1 MTVPEGDTII
11 NGVQSPLTT
20 ISKSIL
26 STSPFLLL
34 PLLLLTTPLIT
45 PAFAQQVVAP
55 IPVSKVENTYVSD
68 KALYIRGGLNAG
80 SRVQQFYSLDLTP
93 LLVHSNKLLW
103 KYLNP
108 AGPIQKFRDKMP
120 MAITYH
126 NQALTYFHESSVRAD
141 YNLQADRWDA
151 VAAPICANGI
161 PEYVKSL
168 QTALVDPKTQLV
180 YIPFGFAHEKQ
191 MLVLDM
197 DKGTCTGVPM
207 PTNSKAD
214 LFAWSD
220 SKSTIY
226 MVGTVPPATTPNVWE
241 YQFATKTWKNIPK
254 KGQPPT
260 ALILDSC
267 MVSSLGGQKLLL
279 FGGHNFAKATGD
291 MFVFD
296 TVSYNWTKAATSPNV
311 RADMACASAG
321 EYFVAWG
328 GAISY
333 LDNITPPEI
342 LFYNV
347 KNDKWLNQTEI
358 APPLNATLPVPVS
371 PTSTGSESIN
381 TGLPSAGASKNNG
394 AVIGG
399 GVAAGVVAIAAII
412 GFLLYRRRTKQ
423 ARVKR
428 DPQDLNIH
436 SLPFLDNSN
445 NSLPSTAH
453 LNSRVESRVLLAPAT
468 AILDRDSNIKAEIQ
482 ERERGEGYHP
492 THQGPQYQPSTGTT
506 TLSEQQ
512 QSPLPISTAPQ
523 YISTGQEQEKFW
535 RQQPLNSPHLPP
547 PLQTLPFSPLSP
559 QPPFQEMS
567 PQRLQVQ
574 NSELPAGPLEQIALL
589 QARYDQDMEQ
599 MRRDQQAALER
610 VRQQWQEDLAAQA
623 ARESG
628 SKL

>member
-1 MTVPEGDTII
+1 
-11 NGVQSPLTT
+11 
-20 ISKSIL
+20 
-26 STSPFLLL
+26 
-34 PLLLLTTPLIT
+34 
-45 PAFAQQVVAP
+45 FAQQVVAP
-55 IPVSKVENTYVSD
+55 IPVSRIENTYVSD
-68 KALYIRGGLNAG
+68 KALYIRGGLNAA

-108 AGPIQKFRDKMP
+108 AGPIQEFRDKMP
-120 MAITYH
+120 MAITDH
-126 NQALTYFHESSVRAD
+126 NQALTYFHETGVKAD

-151 VAAPICANGI
+151 VANPICANGI
-161 PEYVKSL
+161 PEYVKSF
-168 QTALVDPKTQLV
+168 QTALVDPKTQLI

-191 MLVLDM
+191 MLVLDK

-241 YQFATKTWKNIPK
+241 YQFATKTWKNI
-254 KGQPPT
+254 
-260 ALILDSC
+260 
-267 MVSSLGGQKLLL
+267 
-279 FGGHNFAKATGD
+279 ATGD

-328 GAISY
+328 GVTSY
-333 LDNITPPEI
+333 LENITPPEI

-381 TGLPSAGASKNNG
+381 TGLPSAEEPTSKNKG

-412 GFLLYRRRTKQ
+412 GFLLYRHRTKQ

-428 DPQDLNIH
+428 DPQDLKH
-436 SLPFLDNSN
+436 S
-445 NSLPSTAH
+445 SLARSDDSDGH
-453 LNSRVESRVLLAPAT
+453 DSSEEHIDRKLAPHT
-468 AILDRDSNIKAEIQ
+468 LRDCASLGLEQYSKKLKAEILAAA
-482 ERERGEGYHP
+482 GEGGREAIVSVHGQ
-492 THQGPQYQPSTGTT
+492 QGPQYHPPSPQYFCVGRDQDQPWH
-506 TLSEQQ
+506 LQQ
-512 QSPLPISTAPQ
+512 RQPQNSQSPYLERAHRNPHVQHDNAP
-523 YISTGQEQEKFW
+523 TD
-535 RQQPLNSPHLPP
+535 
-547 PLQTLPFSPLSP
+547 
-559 QPPFQEMS
+559 
-567 PQRLQVQ
+567 
-574 NSELPAGPLEQIALL
+574 PLEQIALIE
-589 QARYDQDMEQ
+589 AKYDQDREQ
-599 MRRDQQAALER
+599 LRQKQLAALER
-610 VRQQWQEDLAAQA
+610 VRRQWQDDMAASTLREA
-623 ARESG
+623 ASNETRQ
-628 SKL
+628 